1 VKEMTTLPGALFIVD
16 IGREKIAVAEGRR
29 MGIPIVALVDTDG
42 DPDLV
47 DHPIAA
53 NDDAI
58 RSISLVTARIAYAVN
73 EGLRRR
79 TELAIAAQEQVMAEE
94 AMEEDEEVEEAETLV
109 EVDPEALALAM
120 SGNREPTQQAA
131 IPDST
136 EGTV

>member
-1 VKEMTTLPGALFIVD
+1 
-16 IGREKIAVAEGRR
+16 
-29 MGIPIVALVDTDG
+29 
-42 DPDLV
+42 
-47 DHPIAA
+47 
-53 NDDAI
+53 
-58 RSISLVTARIAYAVN
+58 VTARIAYAVN